1 MVASPLDPASEVP
14 DDDLVR
20 RVAAGEPAAA
30 RTVAVRHLDRV
41 VGLAARVLGDRVE
54 AEDVAQEAF
63 LRFWRDA
70 PSWRAGTPVGP
81 WLYRVAHNLCVD
93 RLRRR
98 RFQADPPSAEVPD
111 TQPGPL
117 EAVQQGQTA
126 AVVRVELDRLPER
139 QRTAITLVHQLD
151 LGNIAA
157 AGIMGIS
164 VDAVESLLARGR
176 RTLRKRLG
184 DRHADLMGDPPR

>member
-1 MVASPLDPASEVP
+1 MAASPGDPVPEVP
-14 DDDLVR
+14 DDELVR

-41 VGLAARVLGDRVE
+41 VGLAARMLGDRTE
-54 AEDVAQEAF
+54 AEDVAQESF
-63 LRFWRDA
+63 LRFWREA
-70 PSWRAGTPVGP
+70 PAWRTGTPVGP

-98 RFQADPPSAEVPD
+98 RFQGDPPSPD
-111 TQPGPL
+111 LPDAGPGPL
-117 EAVQQGQTA
+117 QQVQQGQAA
-126 AVVRVELDRLPER
+126 AVIRGELDRLPER

-157 AGIMGIS
+157 ADIMGVS
-164 VDAVESLLARGR
+164 VDALESLLARGR
-176 RTLRKRLG
+176 RTLRKRLS
-184 DRHADLMGDPPR
+184 DRRIDLMGEPG